1 MDVAEALSDLAEISS
16 LIRAAAIAGP
26 DGNAIGATGGGDG
39 LADVGRDLLDEVQ
52 RVRVGAPPTQLEVA
66 THEGSV
72 FVLRDGERTIV
83 ATTGPEPTVGLVFY
97 DLKSCLKAIDETPK
111 PKPRAR
117 KKAAAPKPKP
127 KPKPKKDVNG
137 AA

>member
-1 MDVAEALSDLAEISS
+1 VDVAEALSDLAEISS
-16 LIRAAAIAGP
+16 QIRAAAIAGA
-26 DGNAIGATGGGDG
+26 DGNALGATGGGDG
-39 LADVGRDLLDEVQ
+39 LAEVGRKLLDGVERIRGGV
-52 RVRVGAPPTQLEVA
+52 PPTQLEVA

-72 FVLRDGERTIV
+72 FVLRDGDRTIV

-97 DLKSCLKAIDETPK
+97 DLKSCLKAIDAEKPK

-117 KKAAAPKPKP
+117 KKTAAAKPKS
-127 KPKPKKDVNG
+127 DGNG

>member
-1 MDVAEALSDLAEISS
+1 VDVAEALSDLTEISS
-16 LIRAAAIAGP
+16 QIRAAAIVGA
-26 DGNAIGATGGGDG
+26 DGAVLGSTGDG
-39 LADVGRDLLDEVQ
+39 EGLAEVGRTLLDELE
-52 RVRVGAPPTQLEVA
+52 RLRSGPPPTQLEVA

-72 FVLRDGERTIV
+72 FVLRDGDRTIV
-83 ATTGPEPTVGLVFY
+83 ATTAAEPTVGLVFY
-97 DLKSCLKAIDETPK
+97 DLKSCLKAIEDAPK

-127 KPKPKKDVNG
+127 KKKAGGENG